1 MSSVVAHFANRR
13 LRRLGVLRLFSTL
26 ALTSLCLTTTVRS
39 SLAQSGTG
47 DVQGAIF
54 TTDPDGTR
62 SRIPGAKVTLRGPG
76 STQQAV
82 ADQQAV
88 YRFSGLAPGVYQIEA
103 AAPGLNG
110 SNAVTISAGA
120 VAETSI
126 ELQVALLKESVTVT
140 ASAEPPS
147 SAESSEQTA
156 IGKSAII
163 NAPNKSDRVDAVL
176 PLIPGVVRGPDG
188 LINMKGARSSQGGA
202 LINSANVTDPVTGN
216 AAMTLPID
224 VVQSVKVVSNPYDP
238 EYGRLTGAV
247 SSVETATGN
256 FDGFHA
262 SVQNL
267 FVRPR
272 KRGGDFIGIESWT
285 PRITLTGP
293 VVKGKVAV
301 TQSFEYRFVR
311 TPVYSL
317 PPLDRDTKFE
327 SVDSFTQV
335 DVNLTTRQSLTASF
349 ALYPQKLNYLGLNT
363 FAPQPATSDFHQRGD
378 MASLQHRDAIGA
390 DSLLVSQF
398 SYKRFDVDLTAN
410 SNDPYQLLLETTA
423 GGFFDRQK
431 RNTYRTEWQ
440 ESFQFGVH
448 ALGSHQFKIGS
459 NLAHSNYGGRVD
471 LLPVTIIGTTGF
483 PIEQIGFGPA
493 SRFGVR
499 QNEVAWFAADS
510 WKPLQRLTV
519 DLGIRFD
526 WDSVTGSTHAAPRAG
541 FALLLTKDAKTILKG
556 GAGLFYD
563 RVPLNIASFPF
574 LPGRIV
580 TALTPAGDAL
590 SSVGYAN
597 TILSGL
603 RNPRTV
609 GWNVEVDR
617 EITSAWLV
625 RGGYQQRN
633 TARDFTLDPATIPG
647 TLALSNRGDSF
658 YREIQVTTRY
668 KIRRA
673 TVNASYVQSKAYGNL
688 NDFNQ
693 FFGNNPVAVIEPDER
708 GRLPFDAPNR
718 FLAWAEWAAPL
729 KLTLLPVLDI
739 HTGFPW
745 SRINQEREFMGPRD
759 SERYPRFTSFDLQV
773 TRPVKLPIPHERLK
787 SRIGFSVFNLFN
799 HFNPRDV
806 QNDIDS
812 ARYAALFNGVGR
824 TFRGKFILDF

>member
-1 MSSVVAHFANRR
+1 M
-13 LRRLGVLRLFSTL
+13 LQLFSTL
-26 ALTSLCLTTTVRS
+26 ALGSLCLTTGIRS
-39 SLAQSGTG
+39 SLAQMPAG
-47 DVQGAIF
+47 DVKGTVF
-54 TTDPDGTR
+54 TTNPDGTR
-62 SRIPGAKVTLRGPG
+62 SPIPGAKVSLRSSG
-76 STQQAV
+76 SVRETV
-82 ADQQAV
+82 ADQQAG
-88 YRFSGLAPGVYQIEA
+88 YLFSGLTPGVYEVEVV
-103 AAPGLNG
+103 APGLSG
-110 SNAVTISAGA
+110 SNTVTVSPGAVTEG
-120 VAETSI
+120 SI
-126 ELQVALLKESVTVT
+126 ELRVALLKESVTVT
-140 ASAEPPS
+140 ASDEVPEA
-147 SAESSEQTA
+147 AKSSEQTTV
-156 IGKSAII
+156 GRSAII
-163 NAPNKSDRVDAVL
+163 NAPNRSDRVEALL
-176 PLIPGVVRGPDG
+176 PLVPGVVRGPDG

-216 AAMTLPID
+216 PAMTLPID

-247 SSVETATGN
+247 SSVETNTGN

-267 FVRPR
+267 LVRPR

-293 VVKGKVAV
+293 IIKGKVAI

-327 SVDSFTQV
+327 SVNSFTQV
-335 DVNLTTRQSLTASF
+335 DANLTARQSLTASF

-363 FAPQPATSDFHQRGD
+363 FAPQPATPDFHQRGY

-398 SYKRFDVDLTAN
+398 SYKQFDVDLTAN
-410 SNDPYQLLLETTA
+410 GTDPYELLLETTT
-423 GGFFDRQK
+423 GGFFDRQR

-440 ESFQFGVH
+440 ESYQFG
-448 ALGSHQFKIGS
+448 ARGLGSHQFKIGT
-459 NLAHSNYGGRVD
+459 NLAHGNYDGRVD
-471 LLPVTIIGTTGF
+471 LLPVTIFGASAF
-483 PIEQIGFGPA
+483 PLERIGFGPA
-493 SRFGVR
+493 SQFGIR
-499 QNEVAWFAADS
+499 QNELAWFAADT
-510 WKPLQRLTV
+510 WKPLPRLTV
-519 DLGIRFD
+519 DLGLRFD
-526 WDSVTGSTHAAPRAG
+526 WDSVTSSTHAAPRAG
-541 FALLLTKDAKTILKG
+541 FAYMLTRDQKTILKG

-563 RVPLNIASFPF
+563 RVPLNIVSFPF

-580 TALTPAGDAL
+580 TTLAPMADAI
-590 SSVGYAN
+590 SSVSYAN
-597 TILSGL
+597 TIPSGL

-617 EITSAWLV
+617 ELTSGLLV
-625 RGGYQQRN
+625 RGGYQQRD
-633 TARDFTLDPATIPG
+633 TVRDFTLDPAMIPG
-647 TLALSNRGDSF
+647 ALALANRGGSF

-668 KIRRA
+668 KMRRA
-673 TVNASYVQSKAYGNL
+673 TINASYVRSKTYGNL

-693 FFGNNPVAVIEPDER
+693 FFGNDPVAVIEPDER

-718 FLAWAEWAAPL
+718 FLAWGEWAAPF
-729 KLTLLPVLDI
+729 KLSLLPVLDI

-745 SRINQEREFMGPRD
+745 SRINQEREFVGPRD
-759 SERYPRFTSFDLQV
+759 SERFPRFTSFDLQV

-787 SRIGFSVFNLFN
+787 ARIGFSVFNLFN
-799 HFNPRDV
+799 QFNPRDV

>member
-1 MSSVVAHFANRR
+1 MVSTFG
-13 LRRLGVLRLFSTL
+13 LG
-26 ALTSLCLTTTVRS
+26 SLCLMTAVPTS
-39 SLAQSGTG
+39 FAQMTAG
-47 DVQGAIF
+47 DVKGTVF
-54 TTDPDGTR
+54 TTDRGGTR
-62 SRIPGAKVTLRGPG
+62 SPIPGAKVSLRGPG
-76 STQQAV
+76 STLETLANPEG
-82 ADQQAV
+82 A
-88 YRFSGLAPGVYQIEA
+88 YHFTGLTPGVYEVGA
-103 AAPGLNG
+103 VAPGLTG
-110 SNAVTISAGA
+110 SDTVTVVAGA
-120 VAETSI
+120 AADASI

-140 ASAEPPS
+140 ASAEPSP
-147 SAESSEQTA
+147 AGELSEQTTVSR
-156 IGKSAII
+156 SAII
-163 NAPNKSDRVDAVL
+163 NAPNKSDRVDALL
-176 PLIPGVVRGPDG
+176 PLIPGVLRGPDG
-188 LINMKGARSSQGGA
+188 LINMKGARSSQGGS

-216 AAMTLPID
+216 PAMTLPID

-267 FVRPR
+267 LVRPR

-285 PRITLTGP
+285 PRVTLTGP
-293 VVKGKVAV
+293 VIKGKVAI

-327 SVDSFTQV
+327 SLDSFTQV
-335 DVNLTTRQSLTASF
+335 DANLTTRQSLTASF
-349 ALYPQKLNYLGLNT
+349 ALYPEKLNYLGLNT
-363 FAPQPATSDFHQRGD
+363 FAPQPATPDFHQQGY

-398 SYKRFDVDLTAN
+398 SYKRFNVDLTAN
-410 SNDPYQLLLETTA
+410 SNDPYELLVETTA

-440 ESFQFGVH
+440 ETYQFAARG
-448 ALGSHQFKIGS
+448 LGSHQIKIGS
-459 NLAHSNYGGRVD
+459 NLAHSNYDGRVE
-471 LLPVTIIGTTGF
+471 LLPVTILSAAGL
-483 PIEQIGFGPA
+483 PIKRIGFGPA
-493 SRFGVR
+493 SQFGVR
-499 QNEVAWFAADS
+499 QNEFAWFAADT
-510 WKPLQRLTV
+510 WKALPRLTI
-519 DLGIRFD
+519 DIGLRFD
-526 WDSVTGSTHAAPRAG
+526 WDSVTSSTHAAPRAG
-541 FALLLTKDAKTILKG
+541 FAYMLTKDQKTILKG

-563 RVPLNIASFPF
+563 RVPLNIVSFPV
-574 LPGRIV
+574 LPARFV
-580 TALTPAGDAL
+580 TTLAPMGDAL
-590 SSVGYAN
+590 SSSAYAN
-597 TILSGL
+597 TIPSGL

-609 GWNVEVDR
+609 NWNVEVDR
-617 EITSAWLV
+617 ELTSALLV

-633 TARDFTLDPATIPG
+633 TSSDFTLNPETIPG
-647 TLALSNRGDSF
+647 MLALTNHGGTF

-668 KIRRA
+668 TMRRA
-673 TVNASYVQSKAYGNL
+673 TVNASYVRSKAYGNL

-693 FFGNNPVAVIEPDER
+693 FFGNDPVAVIEPDER

-718 FLAWAEWAAPL
+718 FLAWGEWAAPF
-729 KLTLLPVLDI
+729 KLTLLPVLDV

-745 SRINQEREFMGPRD
+745 SQINQARQFVGPRD

-787 SRIGFSVFNLFN
+787 TRIGFSVFNLFN

-806 QNDIDS
+806 QNDVDS